1 MNARE
6 KLEKMSI
13 YELGTGGVFGGYV
26 WAYNHDEEDEYIRLS
41 EEDYAMGILPD
52 ETPDM
57 LMNSEE
63 VLADVV
69 KLIKE
74 QQAKAIEEVSE
85 NPSEELLEKVEY
97 FGNLLNIAE
106 R

>member
-13 YELGTGGVFGGYV
+13 YELGTGVVFGGYV

-41 EEDYAMGILPD
+41 EEDYVMGNLPD

-85 NPSEELLEKVEY
+85 NPSEELLEEVEY